1 MDDAIPYGAKV
12 LVLED
17 DALINLNTT
26 ETIQAMGCLVQPF
39 MRLSDALASIQ
50 VDMPDLAV
58 LDVNINGRR
67 SYELAQ
73 LLIDRDVP
81 IIFVTG
87 YESPA
92 VDEKWRQYP
101 ICQKPCDEKALKQRL
116 LDALATRRSVK
127 A

>member
-1 MDDAIPYGAKV
+1 MDDAILNGAEV

-26 ETIQAMGCLVQPF
+26 ETIQAMGCVVRSFL
-39 MRLSDALASIQ
+39 RLSDAFASIAT
-50 VDMPDLAV
+50 DLPDLAV
-58 LDVNINGRR
+58 LDVNINGRM

-73 LLIDRDVP
+73 SLVDRSVP
-81 IIFVTG
+81 ILFLTG
-87 YESPA
+87 YDSPA

-101 ICQKPCDEKALKQRL
+101 VCRKPCDEEGLKQL
-116 LDALATRRSVK
+116 LIGALAARRSVR